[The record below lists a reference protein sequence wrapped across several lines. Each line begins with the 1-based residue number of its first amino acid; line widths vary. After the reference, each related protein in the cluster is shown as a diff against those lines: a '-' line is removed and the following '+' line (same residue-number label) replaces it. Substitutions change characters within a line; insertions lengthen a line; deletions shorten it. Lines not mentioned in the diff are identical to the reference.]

1 MNRLLKK
8 IAPVAI
14 CVLLTQI
21 AFSQNKVITGK
32 ITDDRGNAV
41 QGATVTVKGSQA
53 GAATN
58 ASGNFTLNAPASA
71 KTLVVSSVGYAP
83 QEVDIT
89 DKTSV
94 SISLVSSSTS
104 LNDVVVVGYGTARR
118 KDVTGAVSSVASKDF
133 NQGVVTDP
141 LQAVQ
146 GKVAGVLITQPGGDP
161 NGGLIIRLRGQAS
174 LVGGQ
179 TPLIVLDGV
188 PLDDP
193 AQLSNIPPA
202 DIASFDF
209 LKDASAAA
217 IYGSR
222 GANGVIIVNTKKGQ
236 SGQTKVEYNGFVGVD
251 KLAKNYPLLNAAQ
264 WKAAS
269 SSIGIPDSVIASYNH
284 GGNVDWFKAITQ
296 TAYTQSHN
304 VAMSG
309 GSGHFNYRASVN
321 YINQDGI
328 ILNSNKEGIG
338 LRFNAQ
344 QKAFDDKLDIQAGIV
359 YTQYNRKY
367 TDYSVFNKVF
377 SIPPTYPVRN
387 PDGSFFT
394 FSDFEQYNPVEHLDL
409 IYNRGKEFLTQ
420 LYGSATYSILPS
432 LKVGVMGS
440 ISHFNKQTN
449 WFYPSFPSEGNDNN
463 ANEYNFNTDSKK
475 GNVNLNYSKQF
486 GQHSFGATAVYEYN
500 YFTDD
505 NFNANGTQFL
515 VPALQYNYLQGGN
528 TSKNVIGSFAE
539 AYYLISFLGRV
550 NYNYAGKYYATAS
563 IRRDGS
569 SKFGVN
575 QRYGNF
581 PSFDLAWRISQE
593 DFMKGVSW
601 LTDLK
606 LRGGYGVTGN
616 SDAITPYSTQFL
628 LSGQLPNGT
637 ITRYFSPSSPNQYP
651 QAYQPSQNANADLRW
666 EEVHGSNIGL
676 DFSLFNGRVS
686 GGLDVYSNKTVNL
699 LNNYTVPTPPEFYQT
714 ILANV
719 GTLTNKG
726 WEISLNAQ
734 IVRGR
739 HFSWTASGQFTAFQT
754 KITSLAGSFQGF
766 KVNGDNIPEGYAEGR
781 GLSTNPI
788 SFLKVGYSPYIFLLP
803 HFVGVDKNG
812 NQLFDSAGA
821 KVPYGHAHLNYIDPA
836 PKFNYGFSSTFTYD
850 QWSLNFAL
858 RGVGGQKIFNN
869 TALDVAYIKRL
880 PGNNVFTSALTN
892 GIRDAATAS
901 DLYMENASFLRL
913 DNLTLAYTFKKI
925 GNMQNL
931 RLYISANNLFVI
943 TKYSGLDPEI
953 RNANTNESYIDA
965 NYGGDG
971 YYARSRSFSFGVNV
985 AFQ

>member
-8 IAPVAI
+8 IASIAI
-14 CVLLTQI
+14 CVLLTQF
-21 AFSQNKVITGK
+21 AFSQNKIVTGK
-32 ITDDRGNAV
+32 VSDDKGLV
-41 QGATVTVKGSQA
+41 LQGATVTIKGSKTGTA
-53 GAATN
+53 TDANGA
-58 ASGNFTLNAPASA
+58 FTLNAPASA
-71 KTLVVSSVGYAP
+71 KTLVISSVGFIQ
-83 QEVDIT
+83 QEIDIT

-94 SISLVSSSTS
+94 TVSMVGSATS

-118 KDVTGAVSSVASKDF
+118 KDVTGAVTSVASKDF

-193 AQLSNIPPA
+193 GQLSNIPPA

-222 GANGVIIVNTKKGQ
+222 GANGVIIVNTKKGI

-251 KLAKNYPLLNAAQ
+251 KVAKTYPLLNAAQ
-264 WKAAS
+264 WKKAS
-269 SSIGIPDSVIASYNH
+269 ESIGIADSVIATYDH

-304 VAMSG
+304 VAISG
-309 GSGHFNYRASVN
+309 GTGHFNYRGSVN

-328 ILNSNKEGIG
+328 ILNSNKQGVG

-344 QKAFDDKLDIQAGIV
+344 QKAIDDKLDIQAGIV
-359 YTQYNRKY
+359 YTQYDRKY

-377 SIPPTYPVRN
+377 SIPPTYPVYK
-387 PDGSFFT
+387 PDGT
-394 FSDFEQYNPVEHLDL
+394 FYTFVDFEQYNPVEHLL
-409 IYNRGKEFLTQ
+409 QIYNRGKEYLSQ
-420 LYGSATYSILPS
+420 VYGSATYSIIPS
-432 LKVGVMGS
+432 LKVGVVGS
-440 ISHFNKQTN
+440 ISHFNRQTN
-449 WFYPSFPSEGNDNN
+449 WFYPTFPSEGNDNN
-463 ANEYNFNTDSKK
+463 ANQYSYNTDSKK
-475 GNVNLNYSKQF
+475 GNVNLNYNKQI
-486 GQHSFGATAVYEYN
+486 GRHTFGATAVYEYN
-500 YFTDD
+500 YFSDD
-505 NFNANGTQFL
+505 NFGAAGQGFL
-515 VPALQYNYLQGGN
+515 VPQLQ
-528 TSKNVIGSFAE
+528 SFAIQNGNSTLNSISSFKE
-539 AYYLISFLGRV
+539 EYYLISYLARV
-550 NYNYAGKYYATAS
+550 NYNYAGKYYATVS
-563 IRRDGS
+563 FRRDGS
-569 SKFGVN
+569 SKFGIN
-575 QRYGNF
+575 NRYGNF
-581 PSFDLAWRISQE
+581 PSFDVAWRISQE
-593 DFMKGVSW
+593 DFMKNVSW
-601 LTDLK
+601 LSDLK

-616 SDAITPYSTQFL
+616 ADAITPYSTQFL
-628 LSGQLPNGT
+628 LGASGRTFNPGNG
-637 ITRYFSPSSPNQYP
+637 SNPYP
-651 QAYQPSQNANADLRW
+651 ASYKPSQNQNPDLKW
-666 EEVHGSNIGL
+666 EEVHGANIGL

-699 LNNYTVPTPPEFYQT
+699 LNNYTVPTPPLVYPT

-726 WEISLNAQ
+726 WEISLNVQ
-734 IVRGR
+734 VIRGQ
-739 HFSWTASGQFTAFQT
+739 HFSWTAGGQFTAFTT
-754 KITSLAGSFQGF
+754 KITSLAGSYRGF
-766 KVNGDNIPEGYAEGR
+766 KVNTDNIQEGQAEGR

-803 HFVGVDKNG
+803 HYAGVDKDG

-821 KVPYGHAHLNYIDPA
+821 KVPYSHAHLNYIDPA
-836 PKFNYGFSSTFTYD
+836 PKFNYGFSSTFTFD

-913 DNLTLAYTFKKI
+913 DNMTLAYTFKKI
-925 GNMQNL
+925 SGIQSL
-931 RLYISANNLFVI
+931 RVYVSANNLFVI

-965 NYGGDG
+965 NYNGDG

-985 AFQ
+985 GFQ